1 MITIQINDKIYR
13 VQEARSDEEME
24 KGLQGVKELPEDEG
38 MLFYFDPPQEVA
50 MWMKDTLIPLDIVFI
65 NEDMEVIS
73 VAKGKPN
80 NEDLIIEQDVAYVLE
95 VNQNSGI
102 EEGDE
107 LDIEDDE
114 DEEDDDN
121 PPVMRVLAQDGSS
134 QMDLWGG
141 ERIFS
146 RKNTVVLIRKAKKA
160 DATKDDKDFKALG
173 RYMFKCIKGQ
183 DERPPEYV
191 DAPEQPKESEEE
203 D

>member
-1 MITIQINDKIYR
+1 MVLIEIGNKKYK
-13 VQEARSDEEME
+13 VQEARTEEEKE
-24 KGLQGVKELPEDEG
+24 KGLQGVTELPEDEG
-38 MLFYFDPPQEVA
+38 MLFYFDPPEDVS

-65 NEDMEVIS
+65 NDDEEV
-73 VAKGKPN
+73 VYVEEGVPN
-80 NEDLIIEQDVAYVLE
+80 TETQMTIQNVAYVLE
-95 VNQNSGI
+95 VNSGSGI
-102 EEGDE
+102 QEGDE
-107 LDIEDDE
+107 LDFEEEDEDDA
-114 DEEDDDN
+114 
-121 PPVMRVLAQDGSS
+121 PVMKVLAQDGST

-160 DATKDDKDFKALG
+160 NMSKDDKDYKALG

-191 DAPEQPKESEEE
+191 ESPKSSDE

>member
-1 MITIQINDKIYR
+1 MITIEISNKVYKVR
-13 VQEARSDEEME
+13 EAHTEEEKE
-24 KGLQGVKELPEDEG
+24 KGLQGIKELPEDEG
-38 MLFYFDPPQEVA
+38 MLFYFNPPQEVA
-50 MWMKDTLIPLDIVFI
+50 MWMKDTLIPLDIIFI
-65 NEDMEVIS
+65 DEDMEVIS
-73 VAKGKPN
+73 VTKGEPN
-80 NEDLIIEQDVAYVLE
+80 NEELIIEEDVAYVLE

-107 LDIEDDE
+107 LDIEEDE
-114 DEEDDDN
+114 DEDDK
-121 PPVMRVLAQDGSS
+121 PPVMKVLAPDGST

-146 RKNTVVLIRKAKKA
+146 RKNTVILIRKAKKA
-160 DATKDDKDFKALG
+160 NLSKDDKDFKALG

-191 DAPEQPKESEEE
+191 DAPEQPKKSEE

>member
-1 MITIQINDKIYR
+1 MITVEISNKVYKVR
-13 VQEARSDEEME
+13 EAHTEEEKE
-24 KGLQGVKELPEDEG
+24 KGLQGIKELPEDEG
-38 MLFYFDPPQEVA
+38 MLFYFNPSQEVA
-50 MWMKDTLIPLDIVFI
+50 MWMKDTLIPLDIIFI

-73 VAKGKPN
+73 VAKGEPH

-107 LDIEDDE
+107 LDIEDE
-114 DEEDDDN
+114 DKEEEDDN

-146 RKNTVVLIRKAKKA
+146 RKNTVILIRKAKKA
-160 DATKDDKDFKALG
+160 DITKDDKDFKALG

-191 DAPEQPKESEEE
+191 DAPKQSDKQE
-203 D
+203 DD

>member
-1 MITIQINDKIYR
+1 MVLIEIGNKKYK
-13 VQEARSDEEME
+13 VQEARTEEEKE
-24 KGLQGVKELPEDEG
+24 KGLQGVTELPEDEG
-38 MLFYFDPPQEVA
+38 MLFYFDPPEDVS

-65 NEDMEVIS
+65 NDDEEV
-73 VAKGKPN
+73 VYVGEGVPN
-80 NEDLIIEQDVAYVLE
+80 TETQMTVQNVAYVLE
-95 VNQNSGI
+95 VNSGSGI
-102 EEGDE
+102 QEGDE
-107 LDIEDDE
+107 LDFEEEDEDDA
-114 DEEDDDN
+114 
-121 PPVMRVLAQDGSS
+121 PVMKVLAQDGST

-160 DATKDDKDFKALG
+160 NMSKDDKDYKALG

-191 DAPEQPKESEEE
+191 ESPKSSDE

>member
-1 MITIQINDKIYR
+1 MTTIEIGDKTYKVR
-13 VQEARSDEEME
+13 EAHTEEEKE

-38 MLFYFDPPQEVA
+38 MLFYFNPPQEVA
-50 MWMKDTLIPLDIVFI
+50 MWMKDTLIPLDIIFI
-65 NEDMEVIS
+65 DEDMEVIS
-73 VAKGKPN
+73 VAKGEPN
-80 NEDLIIEQDVAYVLE
+80 NEELIIEQDVAYVLE

-107 LDIEDDE
+107 LDIEEEKDE
-114 DEEDDDN
+114 DDN
-121 PPVMRVLAQDGSS
+121 PPVMKVLAPDGST

-146 RKNTVVLIRKAKKA
+146 RKNTVTLIRKAKKA
-160 DATKDDKDFKALG
+160 NLSKDDKDFKALG

-191 DAPEQPKESEEE
+191 DAPEQPKESEE